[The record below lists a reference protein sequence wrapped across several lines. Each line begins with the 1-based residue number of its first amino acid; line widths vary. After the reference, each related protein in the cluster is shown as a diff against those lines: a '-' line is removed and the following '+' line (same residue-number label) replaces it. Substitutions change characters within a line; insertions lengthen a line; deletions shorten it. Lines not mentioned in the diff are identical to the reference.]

1 MIKTKRKLVVLFT
14 YYRSGSTFTGQLL
27 NQHDDIFY
35 LFEPL
40 ILGITEAENIESK
53 TKVINKILN
62 CTLPSFD
69 DFSTD
74 ETPEHVK
81 QSCEF
86 RNFCFPHGTKEFCR
100 QPFCRTDLTDERKK
114 CGHIDN
120 NYCPGPAVLKEAAS
134 EVCNSKKILAF
145 KTIRIMA
152 IEQFAD
158 YFKQLETDGH
168 EVKFIFLVRDPRGM
182 FNSRLRIAKIQYHE
196 TKKSQDLLDKVE
208 RHCDSM
214 VNNLKSV
221 TETPFFKD
229 RTLIVR
235 YEDVAV
241 HPELFTYKL
250 YEQLEI
256 GKNALRET

>member
-1 MIKTKRKLVVLFT
+1 MTRAKRKLVVLFT

-86 RNFCFPHGTKEFCR
+86 RNFC
-100 QPFCRTDLTDERKK
+100 RTDLTDERKK

-120 NYCPGPAVLKEAAS
+120 DYCPGPAVLKDAAT

-152 IEQFAD
+152 VDQFED

-221 TETPFFKD
+221 TETSFLKD
-229 RTLIVR
+229 RTLIFSTTFIFDNNVCLHF
-235 YEDVAV
+235 EVLQ
-241 HPELFTYKL
+241 ELV
-250 YEQLEI
+250 
-256 GKNALRET
+256 G